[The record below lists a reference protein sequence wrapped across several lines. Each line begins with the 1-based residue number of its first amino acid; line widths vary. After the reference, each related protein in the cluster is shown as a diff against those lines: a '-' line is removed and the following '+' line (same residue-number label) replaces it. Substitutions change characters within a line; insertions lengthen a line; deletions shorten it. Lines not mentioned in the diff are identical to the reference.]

1 MEWEKAI
8 VILPDLDFAVSL
20 KRLLIR
26 CGYVRS
32 CKFATSIEN
41 QGILKMLKSD
51 LEGKSMITFLDVD
64 DNGIEQAYLLRMVY
78 CQAPIV
84 AVTCEIKEESGEKTE
99 NQILSWTDSNLIV
112 HIPFRWQNS
121 IESFKELRSIESRD
135 DISAMIRRT
144 IWKSDKPVTA
154 IYQEEIS
161 PVIDDIKGALYAKKG
176 VRRKITK
183 LEKATK
189 KIFVGA
195 PLCKGHEYD
204 RVFGYMARLKDA
216 KWETQKQV
224 LEMIRVEIN
233 KVVSDID
240 RITTI
245 SIKIR
250 KRCKIGGMR

>member
-1 MEWEKAI
+1 
-8 VILPDLDFAVSL
+8 
-20 KRLLIR
+20 
-26 CGYVRS
+26 
-32 CKFATSIEN
+32 
-41 QGILKMLKSD
+41 MLKSD
-51 LEGKSMITFLDVD
+51 LEGKSMITFLDID
-64 DNGIEQAYLLRMVY
+64 DNGIEHAYLLRMVY

-84 AVTCEIKEESGEKTE
+84 AVTCEVKKESEKKTE

-121 IESFKELRSIESRD
+121 IENFKELKSIESRD
-135 DISAMIRRT
+135 DISAMIRRS

-161 PVIDDIKGALYAKKG
+161 TVIDDIKDSLYAKKG

-183 LEKATK
+183 LEQATK
-189 KIFVGA
+189 KIFAGA
-195 PLCKGHEYD
+195 PLYKGHEYS
-204 RVFGYMARLKDA
+204 RVFSYMARLKDA
-216 KWETQKQV
+216 RWETQKQI
-224 LEMIRVEIN
+224 LEMIREEIS

-250 KRCKIGGMR
+250 KRYKIGGMR